1 MDIVFFR
8 HSNMIQIFKILK
20 YTSQFKP
27 WYILSLVLVLLVS
40 TLSLAS
46 PFLSKQIVDLVVLNL
61 QTNTAQNFNTLI
73 ILFAW
78 IFAVDIL
85 VTILTSLNQ
94 YVGDIL
100 SSKLKTYL
108 YKQFYQHVLSL
119 DVEYFDN
126 EMMGTK
132 TIVIS
137 PAPHWRIL
145 DQYGGHLNIMKF
157 RESFNNI
164 DYECHGNTKPIPNF
178 LPIGTLFEEKIK
190 F

>member
-1 MDIVFFR
+1 M
-8 HSNMIQIFKILK
+8 
-20 YTSQFKP
+20 
-27 WYILSLVLVLLVS
+27 
-40 TLSLAS
+40 
-46 PFLSKQIVDLVVLNL
+46 VLNL

-126 EMMGTK
+126 EIIQKKIVLNGTY
-132 TIVIS
+132 TY
-137 PAPHWRIL
+137 L
-145 DQYGGHLNIMKF
+145 
-157 RESFNNI
+157 
-164 DYECHGNTKPIPNF
+164 
-178 LPIGTLFEEKIK
+178 
-190 F
+190 